1 VIRPRRR
8 VQVRVVQRRLL
19 VVRRRAESAAAA
31 AAAAVHHRQRRRV
44 LLVAAAIGH
53 LDAEEGEQVGVL
65 GLRVEQVG
73 LRARQLHLELVG
85 LLLQPAHRPRA
96 PVHWVP
102 QPRLRLV
109 HHAAHRVR
117 ARALR
122 QILQR
127 LYIYIQTHVSTASI
141 VAARAG
147 TLPDL
152 PVSPHVHTWRSLM
165 MLLAPKTRCAVVNLA
180 GSVGGK

>member
-1 VIRPRRR
+1 VIRPRRRR

-31 AAAAVHHRQRRRV
+31 AVHHRRQRRRV

-127 LYIYIQTHVSTASI
+127 LYIYIHTHVSTASI